1 MSAALQIRDETTRG
15 EVVARLTLVLPSDR
29 VTARE
34 IIERRV
40 RAEVDAFNR
49 QQENVFHGLVQPSE
63 TECVLNGYRMR
74 EHRRLDADV
83 QVARACE
90 AFLANGFFML
100 VGDRQIEALEE
111 EVVVLPGTSVSF
123 IKLLALVGG

>member
-49 QQENVFHGLVQPSE
+49 QQENVFQGLVQPSE
-63 TECVLNGYRMR
+63 TELALNGYRMR

-100 VGDRQIEALEE
+100 VGDRQIESLEE
-111 EVVVLPGTSVSF
+111 EVFVLPDTSVSF
-123 IKLLALVGG
+123 IKLVALVGG